1 MRNRILIGSAIAA
14 VALLAAGAVAIAG
27 PGSTGTASALP
38 KTCGPLFYKG
48 SGSPKFIIVSDLPL
62 QGAGRAQNLLMGQAI
77 RYTLEKQYKF
87 KAGNYTVGYQECDD
101 STAQAGRYDPAVCS
115 SNARGYASTSNVI
128 GILGTFNS
136 GCSKLII
143 PIVNRAAGGPI
154 AMVSSA
160 NTAVGLTHYAP
171 WNDPGEPNIYYPTK
185 KRNYVRV
192 AASDDF
198 QGPAMADFFKTK
210 LKKKTVYILQDNTT
224 FGKGVAQGF
233 QARAN
238 KLGLKVLAFDAWSE
252 KATDYTAIAQKI
264 KDSGAQSVYLGG
276 LVCDNGVKLLKD
288 LRSVLGPK
296 IPMGGP
302 DGWTPESATLAAGS
316 AAQGFYITYAGQ
328 PLSTLGPK
336 GKAFIAGLRSYAK
349 VKGQMPPYPVYQG
362 QSAQVLLDA
371 IARSNG
377 TRTSVS
383 QQLFRTNVKNG
394 IMGTFHFDKFGDI
407 APNKYITIEVLK
419 GNAGVY
425 RDVVVT
431 KTRT

>member
-198 QGPAMADFFKTK
+198 QGPAMADFFKNGWWRNERRCSSTGMSS
-210 LKKKTVYILQDNTT
+210 LGSSPYIFT
-224 FGKGVAQGF
+224 
-233 QARAN
+233 
-238 KLGLKVLAFDAWSE
+238 
-252 KATDYTAIAQKI
+252 
-264 KDSGAQSVYLGG
+264 
-276 LVCDNGVKLLKD
+276 
-288 LRSVLGPK
+288 
-296 IPMGGP
+296 
-302 DGWTPESATLAAGS
+302 
-316 AAQGFYITYAGQ
+316 
-328 PLSTLGPK
+328 
-336 GKAFIAGLRSYAK
+336 
-349 VKGQMPPYPVYQG
+349 
-362 QSAQVLLDA
+362 
-371 IARSNG
+371 
-377 TRTSVS
+377 
-383 QQLFRTNVKNG
+383 
-394 IMGTFHFDKFGDI
+394 
-407 APNKYITIEVLK
+407 
-419 GNAGVY
+419 
-425 RDVVVT
+425 
-431 KTRT
+431 

>member
-1 MRNRILIGSAIAA
+1 MRNRIMIGSAIAA
-14 VALLAAGAVAIAG
+14 VALLAAAAVAVAG
-27 PGSTGTASALP
+27 SSTSGSASALP

-48 SGSPKFIIVSDLPL
+48 SGSPRFTIVSDLPL

-77 RYTLEKQYKF
+77 RYTLEKQYNF
-87 KAGNYTVGYQECDD
+87 KAGKYTVGYQECDD
-101 STAQAGRYDPAVCS
+101 STAQAGRYDPATCS
-115 SNARGYASTSNVI
+115 SNARAYASTSNVI
-128 GILGTFNS
+128 GVLGTFNS
-136 GCSKLII
+136 GCSKLVL
-143 PIVNRAAGGPI
+143 PILNRAPGGPVP
-154 AMVSSA
+154 MVSSA
-160 NTAVGLTHYAP
+160 NTAVGLTHFAP

-192 AASDDF
+192 AATDDF
-198 QGPAMADFFKTK
+198 QGPAMADFFRKN
-210 LKKKTVYILQDNTT
+210 LKKRSVYILQDNTT

-238 KLGLKVLAFDAWSE
+238 KIGLKTLAFDAWSE

-296 IPMGGP
+296 IAMGGP

-328 PLSTLGPK
+328 PLATLGPT
-336 GKAFIAGLRSYAK
+336 GKKYIAGLRKYAK
-349 VKGQMPPYPVYQG
+349 VKGQMPPYPIYQG
-362 QSAQVLLDA
+362 QSTQVLMDA

-383 QQLFRTNVKNG
+383 QQLFKTNVKNG
-394 IMGTFHFDKFGDI
+394 IMGTFHFDKYGDI
-407 APNKYITIEVLK
+407 TPTKYITIEKLK
-419 GNAGVY
+419 GNAAVYAGV
-425 RDVVVT
+425 VIT
-431 KTRT
+431 KVKA

>member
-1 MRNRILIGSAIAA
+1 
-14 VALLAAGAVAIAG
+14 VALLAAAAVAIAG
-27 PGSTGTASALP
+27 SNSPGSASTLP
-38 KTCGPLFYKG
+38 KNCGPLFYKG
-48 SGSPKFIIVSDLPL
+48 SGSPQFIVVSDLPL
-62 QGAGRAQNLLMGQAI
+62 QGAGRAQNLLMQQAI
-77 RYTLEKQYKF
+77 QYVLEKQYNF
-87 KAGNYTVGYQECDD
+87 KVGKYTVGYQGCDD

-115 SNARGYASTSNVI
+115 ANGRAYANEKKVI

-136 GCSKLII
+136 TCSKLIL
-143 PIVNRAAGGPI
+143 PIVNRAPGGPI
-154 AMVSSA
+154 QMISSA
-160 NTAVGLTHYAP
+160 NTNVGLTHYAP

-192 AASDDF
+192 AATDDF
-198 QGPAMADFFKTK
+198 QGPAMADFFRKN
-210 LKKKTVYILQDNTT
+210 LKKRSVYILQDNTT

-238 KLGLKVLAFDAWSE
+238 KIGLKTLAFDAWSE

-296 IPMGGP
+296 IAMGGP

-328 PLSTLGPK
+328 PLATLGPT
-336 GKAFIAGLRSYAK
+336 GKKYIAGLRKYAK
-349 VKGQMPPYPVYQG
+349 VKGQMPPYPIYQG
-362 QSAQVLLDA
+362 QSTQVLMDA

-383 QQLFRTNVKNG
+383 QQLFKTNVKNG
-394 IMGTFHFDKFGDI
+394 IMGTFHFDKYGDI
-407 APNKYITIEVLK
+407 TPTKYITIEKLK
-419 GNAGVY
+419 GNAAVYAGV
-425 RDVVVT
+425 VIT
-431 KTRT
+431 KVKA

>member
-1 MRNRILIGSAIAA
+1 MIGSAIAA
-14 VALLAAGAVAIAG
+14 VALLAAAAVAVAG
-27 PGSTGTASALP
+27 SSTSGSASALP

-48 SGSPKFIIVSDLPL
+48 SGSPRFTIVSDLPL

-77 RYTLEKQYKF
+77 RYTLEKQYNF
-87 KAGNYTVGYQECDD
+87 KAGKYTVGYQECDD
-101 STAQAGRYDPAVCS
+101 STAQAGRYDPATCS
-115 SNARGYASTSNVI
+115 SNARAYASTSNVI
-128 GILGTFNS
+128 GVLGTFNS
-136 GCSKLII
+136 GCSKLVL
-143 PIVNRAAGGPI
+143 PILNRAPGGPVP
-154 AMVSSA
+154 MVSSA
-160 NTAVGLTHYAP
+160 NTAVGLTHFAP

-192 AASDDF
+192 AATDDF
-198 QGPAMADFFKTK
+198 QGPAMADFFRKN
-210 LKKKTVYILQDNTT
+210 LKKRSVYILQDNTT

-238 KLGLKVLAFDAWSE
+238 KIGLKTLAFDAWSE

-288 LRSVLGPK
+288 LRSVLGPR
-296 IPMGGP
+296 IAMGGP

-328 PLSTLGPK
+328 PLATLGPT
-336 GKAFIAGLRSYAK
+336 GKKYIAGLRKYAK
-349 VKGQMPPYPVYQG
+349 VKGQMPPYPIYQG
-362 QSAQVLLDA
+362 QSTQVLMDA

-383 QQLFRTNVKNG
+383 QQLFKTNVKNG
-394 IMGTFHFDKFGDI
+394 IMGTFHFDKYGDI
-407 APNKYITIEVLK
+407 TPTKYITIEKLK
-419 GNAGVY
+419 GNAAVYAGV
-425 RDVVVT
+425 VIT
-431 KTRT
+431 KVKA